1 MDNIKVFVN
10 KFKGQEKQMFLAGD
24 FNRNSL
30 DYSRNSI
37 VCDFFN
43 LAFQNSVFPVIN
55 RPARVTKT
63 SATIIDHVLTN
74 TIADSPLHSGILKTD
89 ISDHFPVFFLLKT
102 NSEQSNIKNIIIKR
116 DINEASIEHFISLF
130 DSIDWHLLT
139 QTLLPNNSYNIFLEK
154 FVRIYDQAFPEWKIK
169 IKPKSLVS
177 PWITQ
182 DLRKSSRK
190 KQHLEEILEAK
201 KFKKWRS
208 IQDV

>member
-154 FVRIYDQAFPEWKIK
+154 FVRIYDQAFPE
-169 IKPKSLVS
+169 
-177 PWITQ
+177 
-182 DLRKSSRK
+182 
-190 KQHLEEILEAK
+190 
-201 KFKKWRS
+201 
-208 IQDV
+208 